1 MKNEQTTSG
10 FWARLPGYCWSQ
22 TGAPDVEQIR
32 AVLMRPH
39 FHAVLA
45 VAVHFGLERV
55 EQEWA
60 ALVAGPDIDARRW
73 RIAGPM
79 LARIR
84 EGARR
89 AAA

>member
-1 MKNEQTTSG
+1 M
-10 FWARLPGYCWSQ
+10 PGYCWSQ